1 MLWRQQVAWN
11 DESNPAQGFKYL
23 YLTASDYE
31 ALEEGTVNAQ
41 EVVENGQK
49 RYALTDIIGKVRFVS
64 CPPIYPSILL
74 LYCSARYGVI
84 FAVIAATYIAGSR
97 RGWYFA

>member
-1 MLWRQQVAWN
+1 MQIFGLRFFFMVLFFYLLSPMPLVGRQQVAWN

-64 CPPIYPSILL
+64 CPPIYPSIIFI
-74 LYCSARYGVI
+74 YCSMG
-84 FAVIAATYIAGSR
+84 
-97 RGWYFA
+97 